1 MQKLLLFSFAL
12 WRYIHLFSE
21 QETISCTQQ
30 SKFLTKSNSPSHSFN
45 SLLLKDLHHYTFQ
58 LVFTMIPRQAA
69 EFSESSSSS
78 FQYIPTSQQPPQPQ
92 PQRHHPRGKTST
104 TPAFEVN
111 LEQFAVPTQPV
122 PSTSSAPSTS
132 TSVPQQSSSCQLRPA
147 VFQFGKSKQQ
157 DFRFDS
163 LQRKGQLQLLGVYYE
178 DEEELR
184 GLYWTKDRTKL
195 SEEVRDLQ
203 EQLSNQPLDEAID
216 ED

>member
-1 MQKLLLFSFAL
+1 MSKGRSLAPAVKIPYEIQFTVPFFQFRVAQTFASL
-12 WRYIHLFSE
+12 H
-21 QETISCTQQ
+21 ISIG
-30 SKFLTKSNSPSHSFN
+30 F
-45 SLLLKDLHHYTFQ
+45 HYDT
-58 LVFTMIPRQAA
+58 QAA
-69 EFSESSSSS
+69 GGIFRILWK
-78 FQYIPTSQQPPQPQ
+78 FTPVPTLQRPPQPQPQ

-111 LEQFAVPTQPV
+111 PERFTVPTQPI

-132 TSVPQQSSSCQLRPA
+132 TSVPQQSSTGRLRPA

-195 SEEVRDLQ
+195 SEEEVKDLK
-203 EQLSNQPLDEAID
+203 EQLSNQPFDEAID